1 MKLYVLDSNAIVRY
15 LEAGK
20 DWEKVRTLIEKAGEE
35 EVKLFISVI
44 NWGEAM
50 CVAAKKA
57 GLERAV
63 AYLKTLGTAID
74 IIPAGEA
81 DTEAAVAVKHN
92 YKLGYADSFAAALA
106 IRLNAT
112 LVTADPEFAKLG
124 KKLKV
129 MPLQRH
135 NE

>member
-1 MKLYVLDSNAIVRY
+1 
-15 LEAGK
+15 
-20 DWEKVRTLIEKAGEE
+20 
-35 EVKLFISVI
+35 
-44 NWGEAM
+44 M

-63 AYLKTLGTAID
+63 AYLKTLGTTID

-112 LVTADPEFAKLG
+112 LVTADPNLPSWEKS
-124 KKLKV
+124 
-129 MPLQRH
+129 
-135 NE
+135 